1 MKQHVYVL
9 YHIKIC
15 ILLNSELFYGEFG
28 TINSVKMI
36 WKRKWRRKFKKL
48 FIFTSLYAAVLH
60 NDHFCMSLLQL
71 ITLINMLMSY
81 LKMYLNLIFQIIYLL
96 WSEKHFIYIFML
108 FYCFAMICCL
118 ILLPCVIYS
127 VCSDSICN
135 IIQYLQLWF
144 HALRVYNLIFL
155 CIIQIELKIFLF
167 NK

>member
-1 MKQHVYVL
+1 MFMCYTILKYASFWIQNSSMGNLALLIQWKWSERGSGDGSLKNCSHL
-9 YHIKIC
+9 YMQ
-15 ILLNSELFYGEFG
+15 LFC
-28 TINSVKMI
+28 TMI
-36 WKRKWRRKFKKL
+36 
-48 FIFTSLYAAVLH
+48 IFA
-60 NDHFCMSLLQL
+60 MSLLQR

-118 ILLPCVIYS
+118 ILLPCVIHS
-127 VCSDSICN
+127 VCSESICN